1 VSEIER
7 RKIMRK
13 LKGVSYRILIFI
25 IFLVGSLAFSG
36 SVSAIELAYDDGSCT
51 SMYAIHGP
59 SGDGGPQIVR
69 QRFLLSD
76 FGLSSD
82 DLVGKDI
89 KVRIHWGSTS
99 SGTDFAGVIKL
110 WESDV
115 IELTQS
121 FVNPPLS
128 AWQDFDFSGMGFSS
142 SDFYVEV
149 LWTSGW
155 GYVCEE
161 NNTPVHNMA
170 ETDPGTGYWYE
181 WEYDMGIRVE
191 VRERP
196 LGALPVT
203 QCINLVEIV
212 NPQTGVTEKLSA
224 RVTNDFDGCITE
236 ASARFY
242 KSLDCTGTPIQP
254 LWENP
259 DPNVV
264 YKSGT
269 LGGCA
274 EAVEVRT
281 GSPVCVDLTL
291 KSGRKTHVCY

>member
-1 VSEIER
+1 
-7 RKIMRK
+7 MRK
-13 LKGVSYRILIFI
+13 LKGISYRILIFVVV
-25 IFLVGSLAFSG
+25 LVGTLAFSG

-51 SMYAIHGP
+51 SMYMIHGP
-59 SGDGGPQIVR
+59 SGGPQIVR

-76 FGLSSD
+76 FGLTGD
-82 DLVGKDI
+82 GLVGKEI
-89 KVRIHWGSTS
+89 KVRIHWGSAS

-110 WESDV
+110 WEPDV

-161 NNTPVHNMA
+161 KNAPVYNMA
-170 ETDPGTGYWYE
+170 ETDSGTGHWYP
-181 WEYDMGIRVE
+181 WSYDMGIRVE

-196 LGALPVT
+196 LGALPAA
-203 QCINLVEIV
+203 QCMNLVEKE
-212 NPQTGVTEKLSA
+212 TEKLS
-224 RVTNDFDGCITE
+224 VSVKNDFDGCIIE
-236 ASARFY
+236 ASVKFY
-242 KSLDCTGTPIQP
+242 KSLDCTGEVKAHSFEP
-254 LWENP
+254 P

-269 LGGCA
+269 RGGCA
-274 EAVEVRT
+274 EAVEVTT
-281 GSPVCVDLTL
+281 GSPACVTLTL
-291 KSGRKTHVCY
+291 KSGRKTTVCY

>member
-1 VSEIER
+1 
-7 RKIMRK
+7 MRK
-13 LKGVSYRILIFI
+13 LKGISYRILIFV
-25 IFLVGSLAFSG
+25 IFLVGTLAFSG

-51 SMYAIHGP
+51 SMYTIHGP
-59 SGDGGPQIVR
+59 VGGPQIVR

-76 FGLSSD
+76 FGLTSD

-89 KVRIHWGSTS
+89 KVRIHWGSAS

-110 WESDV
+110 WEPDV

-128 AWQDFDFSGMGFSS
+128 AWQDFDFSGMGFLS

-149 LWTSGW
+149 LWTSGG

-161 NNTPVHNMA
+161 NNEPVHDMA
-170 ETDPGTGYWYE
+170 ETDPGWGQWSE
-181 WEYDMGIRVE
+181 WPYDMGIRVE

-196 LGALPVT
+196 LGALPVG

-212 NPQTGVTEKLSA
+212 NPETHLIEKFSA

-236 ASARFY
+236 ASATFY
-242 KSLDCTGTPIQP
+242 KSSDCTGDPITPIWQ
-254 LWENP
+254 NP
-259 DPNVV
+259 DPNLV

-269 LGGCA
+269 RGGCA
-274 EAVEVRT
+274 EAVEVT
-281 GSPVCVDLTL
+281 SSSPVCVQLTL
-291 KSGRKTHVCY
+291 KSGRKTTVCY